1 MSSPIHAIRFTGY
14 TQEFF
19 LISSKYQYI
28 LIFLNIDDN
37 KQPLETLEM
46 EELITLEELS
56 KYLKISK
63 PTLYKMVERG
73 KIPALKIASQW
84 RFKKDD
90 IDGWVEKQRKN

>member
-1 MSSPIHAIRFTGY
+1 
-14 TQEFF
+14 
-19 LISSKYQYI
+19 
-28 LIFLNIDDN
+28 
-37 KQPLETLEM
+37 M

-73 KIPALKIASQW
+73 KIPALKIANQW

-90 IDGWVEKQRKN
+90 INRWLEKQRKSKG